1 MEVGVEWKFGNG
13 SGCRMEVRQWKC
25 AMEVG
30 VEWKFSNGSG
40 CRIEVRQWKW
50 VYRMEF

>member
-13 SGCRMEVRQWKC
+13 SGCRMEV
-25 AMEVG
+25 V

-40 CRIEVRQWKW
+40 CRMEVQLWKW
-50 VYRMEF
+50 V